1 MTQIYKVFKESKPFI
16 LHNIPL
22 YHSNNDN
29 YIYVKIEFP
38 EDFTTI
44 LDSFWEFNGINGISC
59 YCQQP
64 DSIFKQFKSNFKF
77 VKAAGGI
84 VNNLKNEIL
93 VIKRNGFLDLPKGHI
108 DKNETAQHAA
118 LREVAE
124 ECGISKHSI
133 SNNKSEMTY
142 HIYKEDN
149 EKVLK
154 ETQWFKMQST
164 GYEPLIPQKEE
175 GIEDVFWMSEN
186 EVKQNIKL
194 FYPSLFDLLGGAF
207 Q

>member
-22 YHSNNDN
+22 LFSDYKN

-38 EDFTTI
+38 EDYQAI
-44 LDSFWEFNGINGISC
+44 LESFWDFNNIDGISC

-64 DSIFKQFKSNFKF
+64 DSVFKQFISNFKS
-77 VKAAGGI
+77 VEAAGGV
-84 VNNLKNEIL
+84 VNNSKNELL

-108 DKNETAQHAA
+108 KKNESAQHAA

-124 ECGISKHSI
+124 ECGISAHFI
-133 SNNKSEMTY
+133 SNDKPISTY
-142 HIYKEDN
+142 HIYQEED
-149 EKVLK
+149 EKIFK
-154 ETQWFKMQST
+154 ETIWFEMKTNNNES
-164 GYEPLIPQKEE
+164 LIPQIEE
-175 GIEDVFWMSEN
+175 GIEDIFWMSKN
-186 EVKQNIKL
+186 EVKQKKDL